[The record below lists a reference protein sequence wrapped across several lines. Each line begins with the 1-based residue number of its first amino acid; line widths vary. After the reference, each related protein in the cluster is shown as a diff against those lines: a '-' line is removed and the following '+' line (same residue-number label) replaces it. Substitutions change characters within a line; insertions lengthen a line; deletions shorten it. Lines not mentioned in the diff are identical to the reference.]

1 MESARWDRA
10 EMRGSKEPGR
20 SVPYDLSASDGD
32 DDLPAGVA
40 VLYVPDGVGEHVL
53 QPGYSMAPQLA
64 GICINDSTI
73 GCVLFASGVASRGR
87 VTCYASARLER
98 KVK

>member
-1 MESARWDRA
+1 MRSRDGDRMEGDPRWDLA
-10 EMRGSKEPGR
+10 EMLGGKEPTRRLTLRDRHLLG
-20 SVPYDLSASDGD
+20 A
-32 DDLPAGVA
+32 
-40 VLYVPDGVGEHVL
+40 H
-53 QPGYSMAPQLA
+53 SMAQRLS